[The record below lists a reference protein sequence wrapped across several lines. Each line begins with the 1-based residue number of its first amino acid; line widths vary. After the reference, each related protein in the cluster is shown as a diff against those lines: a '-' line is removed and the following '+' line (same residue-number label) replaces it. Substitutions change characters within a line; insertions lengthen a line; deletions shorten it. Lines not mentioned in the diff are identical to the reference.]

1 MENKLISSEKKK
13 FTYDRDEGT
22 IYLIEDPSISLKIL
36 GFLPEQGFVWVLGY
50 RGRKIGLTTLDQD
63 GTEYFPETAEDGSK
77 IRIIADIGVYVSR
90 GSRRPPLAPSFY
102 FRNRQELKET
112 LGVIQKVFS
121 VLPDDNKFEKGTG
134 SGKLRFSDGMLERI
148 ENGAYI
154 R

>member
-1 MENKLISSEKKK
+1 MMHSVEERK
-13 FTYDRDEGT
+13 FTFDRDKRT
-22 IYLIEDPSISLKIL
+22 IYLIEDPSVSLKII
-36 GFLPEQGFVWVLGY
+36 GFRPEQGFIWVLGY

-63 GTEYFPETAEDGSK
+63 GTEYFPETAEGGRK
-77 IRIIADIGVYVSR
+77 IRIVADIGVYVSR
-90 GSRRPPLAPSFY
+90 GSRRPPLAPYFY
-102 FRNRQELKET
+102 FRNRQELEET